1 MEKTEAKLKDAKE
14 MAQPILDELAN
25 VEKEKKERDVKY
37 QSEIAEYKKLEQE
50 IEDSQK
56 KFEALERKDIA
67 KREEYKSVKL
77 HGKKQGQLLEKEEAN
92 RKDLETMPETR
103 FYGVSSIA
111 VSVCSDPSI
120 ACCC

>member
-103 FYGVSSIA
+103 FYGVSLIA